1 MATTVD
7 ARTKRI
13 ITAAKERA
21 AKVARERD
29 KALQRRKK
37 ALETE
42 MPAEALALEAP
53 RVTKGHLIAEGDS
66 WFDYPGVDIL
76 RALEDDFAYDVES
89 VAHSGDR
96 IEMMAGPRSTDE
108 VLGRDREGDPQRSH
122 AEGDSPLRWRKRH
135 RGQRARDVV
144 ESRRLASGGAE
155 QHRPWCDRRA
165 RARCV
170 RPHHRGRDR
179 VVRAEARAARAG
191 PHARLRLCRSDGR
204 GFLGGWWLLPGPW
217 LEPGFIDKG
226 FDRLADRQPLMNAL
240 IDRFNA
246 MVQGVASLSAFA
258 HVKYVDLRPVLP
270 NAPNHKRFWANELH
284 PTDRGFRAVA
294 AEFVKALP

>member
-7 ARTKRI
+7 ARTKKI
-13 ITAAKERA
+13 IAVAKERA
-21 AKVARERD
+21 AKVARERE

-37 ALETE
+37 ALGQEV
-42 MPAEALALEAP
+42 PGLEA
-53 RVTKGHLIAEGDS
+53 VGGTKGHLIAEGDS

-76 RALEDDFAYDVES
+76 RVLEDDFGFDVES

-96 IEMMAGPRSTDE
+96 VEMMAW
-108 VLGRDREGDPQRSH
+108 GRDQLTKFSAAIEKVIRNGHTPKAILLSGGGNDIAGPELGMLLNH
-122 AEGDSPLRWRKRH
+122 AGSPAAGLNESIV
-135 RGQRARDVV
+135 RGVIDERARDAYIHIIAAVTALC
-144 ESRRLASGGAE
+144 EQKLGSRVPIVTHGYGYAV
-155 QHRPWCDRRA
+155 P
-165 RARCV
+165 
-170 RPHHRGRDR
+170 
-179 VVRAEARAARAG
+179 
-191 PHARLRLCRSDGR
+191 DGR

-226 FDRLADRQPLMNAL
+226 FARLADRQPLMNAL

-258 HVKYVDLRPVLP
+258 HVKYIDLRPVLP

-294 AEFVKALP
+294 AEFARALP